1 MNRFFATGRLTKDP
15 EKRTTQSGV
24 SVCTFTLAVDRRYKN
39 ANGERETDF
48 FQVVCWRQVADLS
61 AQYLSKGKQVAIAG
75 EVQTRSYDDK
85 NGVKRYVTELVAD
98 EVQFLSPKGDGV
110 ERGRGTTQE
119 PEMSPVIV
127 DDDLPF

>member
-1 MNRFFATGRLTKDP
+1 M
-15 EKRTTQSGV
+15 TQSGV

-39 ANGERETDF
+39 ANGEKETDF
-48 FQVVCWRQVADLS
+48 FPVVCWRQVADLS

-75 EVQTRSYDDK
+75 EVQTRSYEKD
-85 NGVKRYVTELVAD
+85 GVKRYVTEVVAD
-98 EVQFLSPKGDGV
+98 EVQFLSPRGDGV

-119 PEMSPVIV
+119 PEMTPVN

>member
-1 MNRFFATGRLTKDP
+1 MNRFFAIGRLTKDP
-15 EKRTTQSGV
+15 EKRTTQNGT

-39 ANGERETDF
+39 ANGEREADF

-75 EVQTRSYDDK
+75 EVQMRSYEKD
-85 NGVKRYVTELVAD
+85 GQKRYVTEIVAD
-98 EVQFLSPKGDGV
+98 EVQFLSPRGDGV

-119 PEMSPVIV
+119 PEMSPVSD

>member
-1 MNRFFATGRLTKDP
+1 MNRFFAIGRLTKDP
-15 EKRTTQSGV
+15 EKRTTQNGT

-48 FQVVCWRQVADLS
+48 FTVVCWRQVADRS

-75 EVQTRSYDDK
+75 EVQTRSYEKD
-85 NGVKRYVTELVAD
+85 GQKRYVTEVVAD
-98 EVQFLSPKGDGV
+98 EVQFLSPRGDGV

-119 PEMSPVIV
+119 PEMSPVSD

>member
-1 MNRFFATGRLTKDP
+1 MNRFFATWRLTKDP
-15 EKRTTQSGV
+15 EKRTTQNGT

-48 FQVVCWRQVADLS
+48 FPVVCWRQVADLS

-75 EVQTRSYDDK
+75 EIQMRSYEKD
-85 NGVKRYVTELVAD
+85 GQKRYVTEVVAD
-98 EVQFLSPKGDGV
+98 EVQFLSPRGDGV

-119 PEMSPVIV
+119 PEMSPVSD

>member
-1 MNRFFATGRLTKDP
+1 M
-15 EKRTTQSGV
+15 
-24 SVCTFTLAVDRRYKN
+24 DRRYKN

-48 FQVVCWRQVADLS
+48 FPVVCWRQVADLS

-75 EVQTRSYDDK
+75 EIQMRSYEKD
-85 NGVKRYVTELVAD
+85 GQKRYVTEVVAD
-98 EVQFLSPKGDGV
+98 EVQFLSPRGDGV

-119 PEMSPVIV
+119 PEMSPVSD